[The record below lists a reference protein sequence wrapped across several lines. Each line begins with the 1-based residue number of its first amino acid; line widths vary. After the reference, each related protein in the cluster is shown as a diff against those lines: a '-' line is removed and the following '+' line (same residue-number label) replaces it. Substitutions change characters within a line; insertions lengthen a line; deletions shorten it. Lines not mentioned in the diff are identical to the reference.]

1 MIIKILTSA
10 DHAISICMHTHV
22 DIEYANPDNLNDT
35 IVLHYQLR
43 DNPVAHKWVNKL
55 QQAQAQ
61 QIPIDDPTRFYG
73 MSSKEQQIAHALA
86 DINKQIDIINAHKNI
101 VERRLTDLADQDT
114 LNYLHHIFEVYH
126 GLLNNP
132 SEFFLT
138 APPQVQRALGDL
150 NISVHRCESVAKG
163 GRPRHVVT
171 YFELPKHEKLDHS
184 DYEYFTDIPQF
195 GTMYLNYVEIGKTLQ
210 DLALDN
216 DQYISDDAFKPF
228 SFYSADFTVIF
239 SEIRLDM
246 IARLRSRVS
255 KYYNE
260 NKQFFL
266 DRGLERNHPL
276 LKLGLPPIADL
287 DNAPDNVLELLAS
300 RQFVKSVNL
309 T

>member
-1 MIIKILTSA
+1 
-10 DHAISICMHTHV
+10 MHSHV
-22 DIEYANPDNLNDT
+22 DIEYANPADLNDT
-35 IVLHYQLR
+35 SILRYRLR
-43 DNPVAHKWVNKL
+43 DNPIVYKWINKL

-61 QIPIDDPTRFYG
+61 QIPIDDPARFYG
-73 MSSKEQQIAHALA
+73 LGSPEQQIEHALTEV
-86 DINKQIDIINAHKNI
+86 NLQIDIINSYKNI

-126 GLLNNP
+126 GLLNAP
-132 SEFFLT
+132 SEFFLA
-138 APPQVQRALGDL
+138 APPQVQKALGTL
-150 NISVHRCESVAKG
+150 NIAVHRCESVTRG
-163 GRPRHVVT
+163 RRPRHVVT
-171 YFELPKHEKLDHS
+171 YFGLIKDEVLEHS
-184 DYEYFTDIPQF
+184 DYEYFTDITQF

-228 SFYSADFTVIF
+228 TYYSADFTVRLF
-239 SEIRLDM
+239 DYKLDM
-246 IARLRSRVS
+246 IARLRSHVS
-255 KYYNE
+255 AYYAE

-266 DRGLERNHPL
+266 DRGLEEHHPL

>member
-1 MIIKILTSA
+1 
-10 DHAISICMHTHV
+10 MHSHV
-22 DIEYANPDNLNDT
+22 SIEYANLNNLNDS
-35 IVLHYQLR
+35 IVLEYRLR
-43 DNPVAHKWVNKL
+43 DNPIVPKWINKL

-61 QIPIDDPTRFYG
+61 QVPIDDPTRFYG
-73 MSSKEQQIAHALA
+73 MGSKEQQIAHALA
-86 DINKQIDIINAHKNI
+86 DINKQVDIINAHKPV

-126 GLLNNP
+126 GLLNAP
-132 SEFFLT
+132 SEFFLA

-171 YFELPKHEKLDHS
+171 YFGLIKNEKLDHS

-216 DQYISDDAFKPF
+216 DQYISDEAFKPF
-228 SFYSADFTVIF
+228 SYYSADFTVIF
-239 SEIRLDM
+239 FKLNPDM
-246 IARLRSRVS
+246 IVDLRVQVSR
-255 KYYNE
+255 YYAK

-266 DRGLERNHPL
+266 DQGLEKNHPL
-276 LKLGLPPIADL
+276 FKLGFPPIADL